1 MHNGKNINPLC
12 GYIYCNNL
20 KHLNKNLFDNPYV
33 DKLDIV
39 YYSFIHVEEDGTV
52 TMPSTFLDSLEQVV
66 NLRFKNVK
74 PLVSINGAKGMSISC
89 NNEVLRNKLV
99 KSLVNFIT
107 ENNFSGVDIDWEVPG
122 SNELSIE
129 VDKANLNSFVKELK
143 TSLLD
148 KDPNYLL
155 TMAVHGTPLG
165 DNRYDYGYLNEYIDF
180 YNVMSY
186 DANLDDVTSHL
197 CPLYK
202 NEIDSRNYSIDEA
215 YHKLIKKIP
224 NEKIIL
230 SAAFY
235 GKAYQIDEDI
245 ENDLV
250 IGKKAHYIQSE
261 YQSGTCHYFYIK
273 SHYNKEKGFEVF
285 FDSKTKSTYAYNY
298 KTKVFVTYDDP
309 ISLKAKIEYI
319 KTKKV
324 GLMFWDYGGDND
336 SELISV
342 IIDNTKGE
350 EYDKERKI

>member
-1 MHNGKNINPLC
+1 
-12 GYIYCNNL
+12 
-20 KHLNKNLFDNPYV
+20 
-33 DKLDIV
+33 
-39 YYSFIHVEEDGTV
+39 
-52 TMPSTFLDSLEQVV
+52 MPSTFLDSLEQVV

-89 NNEVLRNKLV
+89 NNEVHRNKLV

-107 ENNFSGVDIDWEVPG
+107 ENNFSGIDIDWEVPG

-148 KDPNYLL
+148 KDSNYLL

-235 GKAYQIDEDI
+235 GKAYQID
-245 ENDLV
+245 
-250 IGKKAHYIQSE
+250 
-261 YQSGTCHYFYIK
+261 
-273 SHYNKEKGFEVF
+273 
-285 FDSKTKSTYAYNY
+285 
-298 KTKVFVTYDDP
+298 
-309 ISLKAKIEYI
+309 
-319 KTKKV
+319 
-324 GLMFWDYGGDND
+324 
-336 SELISV
+336 
-342 IIDNTKGE
+342 
-350 EYDKERKI
+350 

>member
-1 MHNGKNINPLC
+1 
-12 GYIYCNNL
+12 
-20 KHLNKNLFDNPYV
+20 
-33 DKLDIV
+33 
-39 YYSFIHVEEDGTV
+39 
-52 TMPSTFLDSLEQVV
+52 
-66 NLRFKNVK
+66 
-74 PLVSINGAKGMSISC
+74 
-89 NNEVLRNKLV
+89 
-99 KSLVNFIT
+99 
-107 ENNFSGVDIDWEVPG
+107 
-122 SNELSIE
+122 
-129 VDKANLNSFVKELK
+129 
-143 TSLLD
+143 
-148 KDPNYLL
+148 
-155 TMAVHGTPLG
+155 
-165 DNRYDYGYLNEYIDF
+165 
-180 YNVMSY
+180 MSY

-273 SHYNKEKGFEVF
+273 SHYNKEIGFEVF

-319 KTKKV
+319 KNKKV